1 MSEETE
7 RTWFRRVVT
16 VIMLAGFCV
25 GLTPFVNKMIWPQ
38 EKSRR

>member
-1 MSEETE
+1 MSEQSE

-25 GLTPFVNKMIWPQ
+25 GMTPFVNKWIWPQ
-38 EKSRR
+38 EKTRR

>member
-1 MSEETE
+1 MSEQTE

-25 GLTPFVNKMIWPQ
+25 GMTPFVNKWMNPSSQ
-38 EKSRR
+38 TRR